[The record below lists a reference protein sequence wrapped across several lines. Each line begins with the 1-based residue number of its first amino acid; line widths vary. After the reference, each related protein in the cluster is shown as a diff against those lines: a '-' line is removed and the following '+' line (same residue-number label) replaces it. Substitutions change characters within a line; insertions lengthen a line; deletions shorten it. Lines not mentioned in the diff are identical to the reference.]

1 MNNTELITGLL
12 RLFAGMGVFL
22 MACDTMSKNLQA
34 ISSDKLKKLFYKVSD
49 KKLIGV
55 MIGALVTVAI
65 QSSGAT
71 TVMTIGFVNAGIISL
86 NQAATIIF
94 GGEIGT
100 TITGQI
106 VALGMFSGGGIDTD
120 VLFAS
125 LAGVGAFINMFAKS
139 DKQKLLGKVLAGIG
153 MLFVGLNI
161 MSGSMKSFAQTEGL
175 KMFLASIR
183 SEFLLI
189 IVGAL
194 LTGLIQSSSVITSVA
209 ITMIVNGLI
218 NIEQG
223 IYLTLGAN
231 IGSCLTGML
240 AGMKSDSINAKR
252 TSLLQLIFNIGGVM
266 ILYFIDMFLQGTT
279 RGTFS
284 FAILFERM
292 FPGLP
297 HTQLAMFHTAFNVA
311 SVLCVLPISDALVRL
326 TQKLIKDDG
335 RQVGE
340 TRFHYVDENMIA
352 TPSIAVS
359 QIKKEIINMA
369 YIAIENFNL
378 AMEMIKKV
386 DLSEKEKFEA
396 NEKELNFLN
405 RALVDFAAKLTGK
418 HNIDK
423 NDYLYLLSTYRT
435 IADFERIGDYSE
447 NIMEYAEALKESGES
462 FSEDIIKQID
472 ELDDLINHLCDV
484 TIEVYT
490 GAVSRDNKAAE
501 QLEESID
508 VLTTKM
514 SEDHIQRMNKGDFS
528 ANVGAQYLK
537 LARDVERIGDHLM
550 NINTKDYIVSH

>member
-223 IYLTLGAN
+223 IYLTLGQYRFLF
-231 IGSCLTGML
+231 SRH
-240 AGMKSDSINAKR
+240 AG
-252 TSLLQLIFNIGGVM
+252 G
-266 ILYFIDMFLQGTT
+266 
-279 RGTFS
+279 
-284 FAILFERM
+284 
-292 FPGLP
+292 
-297 HTQLAMFHTAFNVA
+297 
-311 SVLCVLPISDALVRL
+311 
-326 TQKLIKDDG
+326 
-335 RQVGE
+335 
-340 TRFHYVDENMIA
+340 
-352 TPSIAVS
+352 
-359 QIKKEIINMA
+359 
-369 YIAIENFNL
+369 
-378 AMEMIKKV
+378 
-386 DLSEKEKFEA
+386 
-396 NEKELNFLN
+396 NE
-405 RALVDFAAKLTGK
+405 V
-418 HNIDK
+418 
-423 NDYLYLLSTYRT
+423 
-435 IADFERIGDYSE
+435 
-447 NIMEYAEALKESGES
+447 
-462 FSEDIIKQID
+462 
-472 ELDDLINHLCDV
+472 
-484 TIEVYT
+484 
-490 GAVSRDNKAAE
+490 
-501 QLEESID
+501 
-508 VLTTKM
+508 
-514 SEDHIQRMNKGDFS
+514 
-528 ANVGAQYLK
+528 
-537 LARDVERIGDHLM
+537 
-550 NINTKDYIVSH
+550 

>member
-189 IVGAL
+189 IVG
-194 LTGLIQSSSVITSVA
+194 
-209 ITMIVNGLI
+209 
-218 NIEQG
+218 
-223 IYLTLGAN
+223 
-231 IGSCLTGML
+231 
-240 AGMKSDSINAKR
+240 
-252 TSLLQLIFNIGGVM
+252 SLLRSSL
-266 ILYFIDMFLQGTT
+266 
-279 RGTFS
+279 RWRS
-284 FAILFERM
+284 
-292 FPGLP
+292 P
-297 HTQLAMFHTAFNVA
+297 
-311 SVLCVLPISDALVRL
+311 
-326 TQKLIKDDG
+326 
-335 RQVGE
+335 
-340 TRFHYVDENMIA
+340 
-352 TPSIAVS
+352 
-359 QIKKEIINMA
+359 
-369 YIAIENFNL
+369 
-378 AMEMIKKV
+378 
-386 DLSEKEKFEA
+386 
-396 NEKELNFLN
+396 
-405 RALVDFAAKLTGK
+405 
-418 HNIDK
+418 
-423 NDYLYLLSTYRT
+423 
-435 IADFERIGDYSE
+435 
-447 NIMEYAEALKESGES
+447 
-462 FSEDIIKQID
+462 
-472 ELDDLINHLCDV
+472 
-484 TIEVYT
+484 
-490 GAVSRDNKAAE
+490 
-501 QLEESID
+501 
-508 VLTTKM
+508 
-514 SEDHIQRMNKGDFS
+514 
-528 ANVGAQYLK
+528 
-537 LARDVERIGDHLM
+537 
-550 NINTKDYIVSH
+550 